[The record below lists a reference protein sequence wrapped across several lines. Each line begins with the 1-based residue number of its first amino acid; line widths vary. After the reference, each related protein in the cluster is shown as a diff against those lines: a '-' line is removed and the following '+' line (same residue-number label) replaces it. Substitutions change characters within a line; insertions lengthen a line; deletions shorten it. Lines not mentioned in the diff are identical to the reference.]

1 MFPDKRKLIGLVE
14 QAYQGKICLPDF
26 QRDFVWTREG
36 VADLLRSV
44 LRAITLGR
52 FCCCGAI
59 RKGRL
64 LRLCFFG
71 ELSRFTTSRD
81 RSFLCLM
88 ANSG

>member
-44 LRAITLGR
+44 LRGYYIGSL
-52 FCCCGAI
+52 CC
-59 RKGRL
+59 
-64 LRLCFFG
+64 LCFFG